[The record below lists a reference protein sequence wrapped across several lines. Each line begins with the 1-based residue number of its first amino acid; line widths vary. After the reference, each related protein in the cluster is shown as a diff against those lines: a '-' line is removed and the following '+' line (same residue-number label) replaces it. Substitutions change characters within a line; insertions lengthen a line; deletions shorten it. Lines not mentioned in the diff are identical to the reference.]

1 MKKFEYKLVDPP
13 IYNKCLSR
21 TNDLLKRVA
30 IYTKKQEL
38 SITPKDIILYFE
50 SIYDIT
56 FTFFDKDCSIR
67 YVKFKH
73 LVHKTEFITLHESL
87 VNQMSGV
94 TIPENKRFVIMLNQT
109 MPLSRIIFTILHE
122 LCHLHFH
129 ELEKNKRIFASK
141 FSGKYPEELIPFED
155 EANVTASLLF
165 CPTTKL
171 ETLLTR
177 NYSFNKIKTITN
189 MSRKALHSRLL
200 NYFIH
205 IIGLSH
211 DKALSL
217 VIGFKED
224 NYSSSITIKKL
235 INTRNSKKRQQIPLP
250 IKISKGDILNY
261 QSCIHF
267 LKSLSIHELIF
278 ELEYAHATN
287 NISLEQLVMNEYYKK
302 QSSK

>member
-13 IYNKCLSR
+13 IYNKCLSK
-21 TNDLLKRVA
+21 TNDLLKQVA

-56 FTFFDKDCSIR
+56 FTFFDKDCSLR
-67 YVKFKH
+67 YIKFKH

-94 TIPENKRFVIMLNQT
+94 TIPEDKRFVIMLNQT

-129 ELEKNKRIFASK
+129 ELEKNRRIFASK
-141 FSGKYPEELIPFED
+141 FSGKYPKELIPFED
-155 EANVTASLLF
+155 EANITASLLF

-177 NYSFNKIKTITN
+177 NYSFNKIKSITN

-200 NYFIH
+200 NYLVH

-211 DKALSL
+211 KKALSL
-217 VIGFKED
+217 VINFKED
-224 NYSSSITIKKL
+224 SSLSSTTIKKL
-235 INTRNSKKRQQIPLP
+235 INTKNSKK
-250 IKISKGDILNY
+250 
-261 QSCIHF
+261 
-267 LKSLSIHELIF
+267 
-278 ELEYAHATN
+278 
-287 NISLEQLVMNEYYKK
+287 
-302 QSSK
+302 